1 LIGPALDIPR
11 AGVTALFRRLEACGQ
26 LVRLDPSVEPTTFRC
41 ATVSQDEL
49 VRLRSIKDVIRL
61 RRVTRRRH
69 TALAYRLR
77 PGG

>member
-1 LIGPALDIPR
+1 M
-11 AGVTALFRRLEACGQ
+11 F
-26 LVRLDPSVEPTTFRC
+26 EPTTFRC

-61 RRVTRRRH
+61 GRVTRRRH